1 MNWKRNPIVSLV
13 GLILLAAI
21 LVLVCAGCETNTAET
36 SGDENPARFTVKEAE
51 ADGPG
56 WCYIITDTE
65 TGVQYLFVSMA
76 DGRGGLAVLQT
87 GEEAP
92 NE

>member
-1 MNWKRNPIVSLV
+1 MNRKHNPIISLV

-21 LVLVCAGCETNTAET
+21 LLLSCNGCEADTAEAAGEE
-36 SGDENPARFTVKEAE
+36 SPARFRVERAE
-51 ADGPG
+51 TDGPG
-56 WCYIITDTE
+56 YCHIITDTE
-65 TGVQYLFVSMA
+65 TGVQYLFFDIG
-76 DGRGGLAVLQT
+76 DGRGGLTVLQT